1 MSLWGEIIM
10 IMIFELSFY
19 FSAALY
25 IELWKRRQAV
35 LIWRCLHI
43 IVIITYFFFNLI
55 FDVYHWWL
63 SLIIIKVGSPDWW
76 SGRTNAPRIW
86 GLKFFH
92 WIEIESNFLQATVK
106 TTRINPVSRRAE
118 PFVPGWSRFGRHV
131 VTGFY
136 PWCWASESESI
147 LCESESSRNLSLLG
161 LDLKCKHATSIA
173 SANITS
179 LEIIALAWLLSQEL
193 SSASWWWWWSALCL
207 PSSSSELFSCPPCKS
222 ESLKGTW
229 SIEKI

>member
-1 MSLWGEIIM
+1 MFII
-10 IMIFELSFY
+10 
-19 FSAALY
+19 
-25 IELWKRRQAV
+25 
-35 LIWRCLHI
+35 
-43 IVIITYFFFNLI
+43 
-55 FDVYHWWL
+55 DGYHWS
-63 SLIIIKVGSPDWW
+63 SLRWDLQTDDQEEQTRPEFEVWTSDFRLW
-76 SGRTNAPRIW
+76 S
-86 GLKFFH
+86 LKFSR

-136 PWCWASESESI
+136 QWCWESESESI